1 MNIAAQAND
10 TKVNTAGGYRYIPSV
25 FQYSSGVAAEDG
37 FELVRARFHRPVPL
51 HEGFAAIEA
60 HLRALGRPLQA
71 FAQCELRSPRPY
83 TEEGFL
89 AFNRHYVKTLE
100 AWDLCD
106 GKETPVARTHVC
118 PLYDAPKEPSM
129 HAFTYTMPSGK
140 PMRRSFMLAGGGDLR
155 RGPGSFKERCVR
167 LGDTSAEGLRE
178 KMQHVI
184 AEMERRMTLLGFGW
198 ADAVSV
204 TPSKT
209 SDIWSEKRWQRA
221 APFLVGWYGRMR
233 NFPWKALLSRW
244 TYAALCLSAFCSDS
258 MPTRQSA

>member
-1 MNIAAQAND
+1 MNIAAQAGV

-106 GKETPVARTHVC
+106 GAETPVARTHVC
-118 PLYDAPKEPSM
+118 PVYDAPGEPSM
-129 HAFTYTMPSGK
+129 HAFTYAMPTAR
-140 PMRRSFMLAGGGDLR
+140 PARRSSCWLVAVTYGEEQVASWSVVSDVAIPRPKACGRKCCM
-155 RGPGSFKERCVR
+155 S
-167 LGDTSAEGLRE
+167 SAR
-178 KMQHVI
+178 
-184 AEMERRMTLLGFGW
+184 W
-198 ADAVSV
+198 SDA
-204 TPSKT
+204 
-209 SDIWSEKRWQRA
+209 
-221 APFLVGWYGRMR
+221 
-233 NFPWKALLSRW
+233 
-244 TYAALCLSAFCSDS
+244 
-258 MPTRQSA
+258 

>member
-51 HEGFAAIEA
+51 AEGFAAIEV

-118 PLYDAPKEPSM
+118 PVYDAPKEPSM

-155 RGPGSFKERCVR
+155 RGPGGFKERCVR

-198 ADAVSV
+198 VDAISTQCYTVQN
-204 TPSKT
+204 
-209 SDIWSEKRWQRA
+209 IGH
-221 APFLVGWYGRMR
+221 LVGE
-233 NFPWKALLSRW
+233 ALAARGAIPGGLVW
-244 TYAALCLSAFCSDS
+244 TYAQLPVEGLAFEMDVRG
-258 MPTRQSA
+258 TVLERVL